1 MFGVASHRIHQD
13 FMPVRNLLSET
24 MDHIEMLAR
33 RHIVT
38 DVDQRHGVV
47 VVFFRSLELQCQ
59 LFHVLVAGEDMHL
72 RPVDQRL
79 VGPDQRF
86 LQVAFGPLEFMFLQC
101 AKP

>member
-1 MFGVASHRIHQD
+1 MQGSQPIKNIFRLRI
-13 FMPVRNLLSET
+13 LLQQFV
-24 MDHIEMLAR
+24 EMLAR

-72 RPVDQRL
+72 GPVDQRL
-79 VGPDQRF
+79 VRPDQHL
-86 LQVAFGPLEFMFLQC
+86 LQVSFGLLEFMLLQR